1 MLVGPLV
8 TVGIAKKEGWFQK
21 SGSKW
26 QTMPEQMLRYRA
38 ASWFIRTI
46 APEIAMGLQTAEEVR
61 DTYDMEPVG
70 DSYAVPV
77 RGNAPDLNDIIES
90 STTEKSSE
98 VQSEL
103 QEEKKRRL
111 TSEELDGMRADLC
124 ATIESEGLDLKAV
137 EKAAGEFS
145 NRWSE
150 KTMQKIESVII
161 PNMKAEMMG
170 A

>member
-1 MLVGPLV
+1 
-8 TVGIAKKEGWFQK
+8 
-21 SGSKW
+21 
-26 QTMPEQMLRYRA
+26 MLRYRA

-77 RGNAPDLNDIIES
+77 RGEVSTDLNSIIEVQNG
-90 STTEKSSE
+90 SE
-98 VQSEL
+98 SVQSEVESNDNAGNDASCNAD
-103 QEEKKRRL
+103 QKRKRL
-111 TSEELDGMRADLC
+111 SAAELDEKRADLVGM
-124 ATIESEGLDLKAV
+124 IEAEGFDLKEV
-137 EKAAGEFS
+137 EKSAGAFS

-150 KTMQKIESVII
+150 NTMQKIESVII
-161 PNMKAEMMG
+161 PNMKAEMMW

>member
-1 MLVGPLV
+1 
-8 TVGIAKKEGWFQK
+8 
-21 SGSKW
+21 
-26 QTMPEQMLRYRA
+26 
-38 ASWFIRTI
+38 
-46 APEIAMGLQTAEEVR
+46 
-61 DTYDMEPVG
+61 
-70 DSYAVPV
+70 
-77 RGNAPDLNDIIES
+77 
-90 STTEKSSE
+90 
-98 VQSEL
+98 
-103 QEEKKRRL
+103 
-111 TSEELDGMRADLC
+111 MRADLC